1 MLAYTDEET
10 YDSSELERVAAAIG
24 CSYETETLNHQN
36 WNALWESNFQPVVV
50 DNICTIRAH
59 FHDIE
64 VSTPYE
70 IVITP
75 KMSFGTGHHA
85 TTQLVIMQ
93 MMGMD
98 FKGKSVLDFGTGTG
112 VLAIFAEMLGAEAIL
127 AIDNDEWSVENAIEN
142 AARNNCERIAVM
154 KASMEDIPAGKND
167 IILANINRHILLQH
181 MADMYERLA
190 DGGSIVMSGLL
201 AADRDIIVEGAGSA
215 GFRLVSEG
223 SIDNWI
229 ALLFDKTQK

>member
-1 MLAYTDEET
+1 
-10 YDSSELERVAAAIG
+10 
-24 CSYETETLNHQN
+24 
-36 WNALWESNFQPVVV
+36 
-50 DNICTIRAH
+50 
-59 FHDIE
+59 
-64 VSTPYE
+64 
-70 IVITP
+70 
-75 KMSFGTGHHA
+75 MSFGTGHHA

-93 MMGMD
+93 MMGLD
-98 FKGKSVLDFGTGTG
+98 FKKKSVLDFGTGTG
-112 VLAIFAEMLGAEAIL
+112 VLAIFAEMLGAETIL

-142 AARNNCERIAVM
+142 AARNNCRRITVL

-190 DGGSIVMSGLL
+190 DGGLIVMSGLL

-215 GFRLVSEG
+215 GFRLISEG

-229 ALLFDKTQK
+229 ALLFGKIQK